1 VNRNASTRRTSAG
14 ASSKRAR
21 TRKAPTGVAART
33 AATERETLA
42 DARGVLDKEIAG
54 LRAVRQRLGASFVE
68 AVDLLERCT
77 GRVIVAGV
85 GKSGIVAKKIAATL
99 TSTGTRSFYLHPVE
113 AAHGDMGI
121 LAPEDVLLVVSY
133 SGANDEF
140 EELLTASNRMHI
152 PLVVLTG
159 NPGSWIARSSRLVI
173 DCRVPE
179 EACPLNLA
187 PTASTTASLAVGD
200 ALAVALLKRR
210 DFGAE
215 HFALTHPSG
224 VLGRRLLLTVR
235 DIMHT
240 GDELPRALPE
250 TTLRNALFVIMEK
263 HLGCVFVVDD
273 DARLLGIITDGD
285 LKRILIRDPEA
296 LERAVRGVMVADP
309 RRIAAD
315 RPVVEA
321 LRDME
326 ENTGG
331 AITQLAVVDE
341 EGRLEGAIHLHDI
354 VRVGLATAPPP

>member
-1 VNRNASTRRTSAG
+1 MSRD
-14 ASSKRAR
+14 
-21 TRKAPTGVAART
+21 APTPGPTPSRKRGAARATPVKRPGAART
-33 AATERETLA
+33 PAADTLA
-42 DARGVLDKEIAG
+42 EARIVLDKEIAG
-54 LRAVRQRLGASFVE
+54 LEAVRERLGSSFVD
-68 AVDLLERCT
+68 AVELLERCT

-99 TSTGTRSFYLHPVE
+99 TSTGTRSTYLHPVE

-140 EELLTASNRMHI
+140 EELLLAAQRLHL
-152 PLVVLTG
+152 PVVVLTG
-159 NPGSWIARSSRLVI
+159 NGASWIARSSRVVI

-187 PTASTTASLAVGD
+187 PTASTTAALAVGD

-240 GDELPRALPE
+240 DDDLPCVHPE
-250 TTLRNALFVIMEK
+250 TTLRSALFVMMEK
-263 HLGCVFVVDD
+263 RLGCVLVVDVER
-273 DARLLGIITDGD
+273 RLQGIITDGD
-285 LKRILIRDPEA
+285 LKRILVRDPDA
-296 LERAVRGVMVADP
+296 LERSVDGVMVPDP
-309 RRIAAD
+309 KRIAAGS
-315 RPVVEA
+315 PVVEA
-321 LRDME
+321 LRHME
-326 ENTGG
+326 ENVGG
-331 AITQLAVVDE
+331 AITQLAVVDA
-341 EGRLEGAIHLHDI
+341 EGRLDGLIHMHDI
-354 VRVGLATAPPP
+354 VRAGLANAPGP